1 MKSRNVIT
9 ESPLLSSAGWRD
21 CIDSRLLRAAQNW
34 QEAQE
39 FKSHGHTLR
48 RLFIDLTIDA
58 VLCVEGRPTVCVKDS
73 RRMSPSEVEDLR
85 RRLWNMGATV
95 LLVTEGT
102 RDIKVYSTLFKPAPD
117 DQDGNRAQLSHETIQ
132 SLELAELA
140 LRLGQLI
147 NRVETGEI
155 YRENKP
161 LFDPQSAVD
170 RTLLE
175 NLRSLR
181 DKILSGRSRQ
191 DYQQAHAFIGR
202 FLFSSYLLDR
212 GIIRSSY
219 LQKAHLPEAE
229 DMANLLEKAAD
240 GPQVL
245 ETLFSALQ
253 RDFNGSLFGNLLD
266 NHKIDGTTINYLR
279 RFLAGDDLASG
290 QLSLFK
296 LYDFSFIPVELISCI
311 YEEFL
316 GAEAKTSEGAVS
328 SVETKRGTQRA
339 LGAYYTPPRLA
350 ELVVDIATEGWDTL
364 LNKRCLD
371 PACGSGIFLV
381 IMFIRM
387 AEEWRKRNP
396 RANTRRRY
404 EELMR
409 LLSENLRG
417 IDTHPTACLVTCFSL
432 YLAFLDQMDPKEI
445 IDLREA
451 LASDGM
457 RKILPRIL
465 WKNDDT
471 APKPPHFATVRESDF
486 FEVTAEKEFDLVI
499 GNPPWVSHHPA
510 QNAYAWLFSATT
522 NPYLSEMQAKTKREQ
537 LGPTLI
543 PAHELAIAF
552 MWKAGL
558 HLRPGGRVCQILP
571 SRVFLSNNTDRF
583 QAAWI
588 RKQRLEVVWLLADWR
603 RILFPSATCPCVISR
618 YQPRD
623 DGELLGVFDFV
634 TPKAELLD
642 PREALI
648 PIFPEDRKTL
658 FESDIVSA
666 AERGEA
672 AAAWKKQHWG
682 TPRDLRLLERLLRMP
697 RLNRMVNEPPRN
709 PGAAANPPKY
719 CWYKGQGFQPASA
732 STKTPHQLFWK
743 RSDLFLSANSQVSGL
758 VLSRDECK
766 PVGELYENAGLHRA
780 KIPLLFKAPLLLINK
795 ACTKFLFSDFDVLF
809 QDDFQSICAP
819 KEEEDEL
826 LFLTA
831 VFSSSLAQYFLF
843 HTTANIGI
851 ERDIA
856 RLEEILALPFP
867 LPRDTDDP
875 ARSRRIVLACAEC
888 LRKLRGQPD
897 ALQNRSRRKSLVLET
912 QKHLNKL
919 VYEYFTVCDW
929 ERQLI
934 EDTVNMFRPSST
946 PGSLD
951 SKKLL
956 TVQRSTPT
964 HREEYAETLIK
975 TFRGWSRVQ
984 KALWTQ
990 CALASDLGLALITLG
1005 IGGRSREYKESPSE
1019 PRVASVLEKLRDV
1032 TARDGSV
1039 ARVLRGFVLYEP
1051 DRVHIL
1057 KPLARRHWTNTAALN
1072 DADEILTRMMEEDGW
1087 RD

>member
-499 GNPPWVSHHPA
+499 GNPPWVSHQPA
-510 QNAYAWLFSATT
+510 PKADAWLFSATT
-522 NPYLSEMQAKTKREQ
+522 NPYLSEIQAKTKKEQ
-537 LGPTLI
+537 LSSTLI
-543 PAHELAIAF
+543 PAHELATAF

-558 HLRPGGRVCQILP
+558 HLKPGGRVCQILP
-571 SRVFLSNNTDRF
+571 SRVFLSNNTDHF

-588 RKQRLEVVWLLADWR
+588 KKHHLETVWLLADWSF
-603 RILFPSATCPCVISR
+603 ILFPSAACPCFIGR
-618 YQPRD
+618 YHPRD
-623 DGELLGVFDFV
+623 DGESLGVFDFI
-634 TPKAELLD
+634 TPKVELLD

-648 PIFPEDRKTL
+648 PVFPEDQKTL

-682 TPRDLRLLERLLRMP
+682 TPRDLRLIERLLRMP
-697 RLNRMVNEPPRN
+697 RLNRIAVRPPRN
-709 PGAAANPPKY
+709 PTAAANRPKFR
-719 CWYKGQGFQPASA
+719 WYKGQGFKPATGSTRKPLSIFWKEWLCFVSLEEPCIEPNLGTQDGRNDIRFYPPSHARQTIFFTAECKRLHVNTA
-732 STKTPHQLFWK
+732 SGFKSLANKYVDEGVIRFAEGKYSSGLPCGGMIGYVMDDRMDQALESVLREIEKKKWRSRLRLRAKAKTPSGAIQSHRWSIDTEHR
-743 RSDLFLSANSQVSGL
+743 RSDGRFTM
-758 VLSRDECK
+758 
-766 PVGELYENAGLHRA
+766 HH
-780 KIPLLFKAPLLLINK
+780 LLLGVR
-795 ACTKFLFSDFDVLF
+795 A
-809 QDDFQSICAP
+809 
-819 KEEEDEL
+819 
-826 LFLTA
+826 
-831 VFSSSLAQYFLF
+831 
-843 HTTANIGI
+843 
-851 ERDIA
+851 
-856 RLEEILALPFP
+856 
-867 LPRDTDDP
+867 
-875 ARSRRIVLACAEC
+875 RRIL
-888 LRKLRGQPD
+888 
-897 ALQNRSRRKSLVLET
+897 
-912 QKHLNKL
+912 
-919 VYEYFTVCDW
+919 
-929 ERQLI
+929 
-934 EDTVNMFRPSST
+934 
-946 PGSLD
+946 
-951 SKKLL
+951 
-956 TVQRSTPT
+956 
-964 HREEYAETLIK
+964 
-975 TFRGWSRVQ
+975 
-984 KALWTQ
+984 
-990 CALASDLGLALITLG
+990 
-1005 IGGRSREYKESPSE
+1005 
-1019 PRVASVLEKLRDV
+1019 
-1032 TARDGSV
+1032 
-1039 ARVLRGFVLYEP
+1039 
-1051 DRVHIL
+1051 
-1057 KPLARRHWTNTAALN
+1057 
-1072 DADEILTRMMEEDGW
+1072 
-1087 RD
+1087 